1 MTDDRVD
8 FASMMASR
16 LCHDLL
22 SPVGA
27 FANGLEL
34 LADEKDPAMRER
46 CFELLEQSARTS
58 AAKLKFFRLAFRSA
72 IEGIMA
78 DRPITLNWM
87 ISDDPLPKPAV
98 KIILNLALILVDA
111 LVRGGRLD
119 IGCEKQGAS
128 PDGAIE
134 IALHVEAERIFLDA
148 DVERILAEGETASA
162 MTSRTAPAVLVQAVA
177 AQNGGTVMLARET
190 PTSLLVGAVLFNHC
204 RARSCFDF
212 GAHQYRDERSAE
224 RFFGRNG
231 GNPCRSRR
239 GHRGVGG

>member
-8 FASMMASR
+8 FASMLASR

-34 LADEKDPAMRER
+34 LADEKDPDMRAR
-46 CFELLEQSARTS
+46 CFDLLEQSARTS
-58 AAKLKFFRLAFRSA
+58 AAKLKFFRLAFGSAGGFGEAVPPGEAKAA

-87 ISDDPLPKPAV
+87 IGEDALPKPAV
-98 KIILNLALILVDA
+98 KIILNLSLILVDA

-119 IGCEKQGAS
+119 VGCERQ

-134 IALHVEAERIFLDA
+134 IALHAEAERILVDA
-148 DVERILAEGETASA
+148 DVERILTEGETAAA
-162 MTSRTAPAVLVQAVA
+162 MTSRTAPAALVQAVA

-190 PTSLLVGAVLFNHC
+190 PTSLLVGAVL
-204 RARSCFDF
+204 R
-212 GAHQYRDERSAE
+212 
-224 RFFGRNG
+224 GRE
-231 GNPCRSRR
+231 
-239 GHRGVGG
+239 

>member
-1 MTDDRVD
+1 MSDDRVD
-8 FASMMASR
+8 FASMLASR

-58 AAKLKFFRLAFRSA
+58 ANKLKFFRLAFGSAGGFGELVPADEAKSA
-72 IEGIMA
+72 IQGIIG
-78 DRPITLNWM
+78 DRAIDLNWM
-87 ISDDPLPKPAV
+87 IGSDPLPKPAV
-98 KIILNLALILVDA
+98 KIILNLSLLLVDA

-119 IGCEKQGAS
+119 VGCEKQGGN

-148 DVERILAEGETASA
+148 DVETILRDGEGATA

-190 PTSLLVGAVLFNHC
+190 PTSLLVGAVL
-204 RARSCFDF
+204 R
-212 GAHQYRDERSAE
+212 
-224 RFFGRNG
+224 GRG
-231 GNPCRSRR
+231 
-239 GHRGVGG
+239 

>member
-58 AAKLKFFRLAFRSA
+58 AAKLKFFRLAFGSAGGFGEAVPPTEARSA

-190 PTSLLVGAVLFNHC
+190 PTSLLVGAVL
-204 RARSCFDF
+204 R
-212 GAHQYRDERSAE
+212 
-224 RFFGRNG
+224 GR
-231 GNPCRSRR
+231 R
-239 GHRGVGG
+239 

>member
-1 MTDDRVD
+1 MTVDRVD

-34 LADEKDPAMRER
+34 LADEKDPEMRAR
-46 CFELLEQSARTS
+46 VFDLLEQSARTS
-58 AAKLKFFRLAFRSA
+58 AAKLKFFRLAFGSAGGFGEAVPPAEARHA

-87 ISDDPLPKPAV
+87 IGEDPLPKPAV
-98 KIILNLALILVDA
+98 KIILNLSLILVDA

-119 IGCEKQGAS
+119 IGCETQPNG
-128 PDGAIE
+128 GIE
-134 IALHVEAERIFLDA
+134 IALHVEAERIFLDG
-148 DVERILAEGETASA
+148 DVERILQDGEAASA
-162 MTSRTAPAVLVQAVA
+162 MTSRTAPATLIQAVA

-190 PTSLLVGAVLFNHC
+190 PTSLLVGAVL
-204 RARSCFDF
+204 
-212 GAHQYRDERSAE
+212 
-224 RFFGRNG
+224 
-231 GNPCRSRR
+231 R
-239 GHRGVGG
+239 GHA

>member
-1 MTDDRVD
+1 MSDDRVD
-8 FASMMASR
+8 FTSMLASR

-58 AAKLKFFRLAFRSA
+58 ANKLKFFRLAFGSAGGFGELVPADEAKSA
-72 IEGIMA
+72 IQGIIG
-78 DRPITLNWM
+78 DRAIDLYWM
-87 ISDDPLPKPAV
+87 IGADPLPKPAV
-98 KIILNLALILVDA
+98 KIILNLSLLLVDA

-119 IGCEKQGAS
+119 VGCEKQGAN

-148 DVERILAEGETASA
+148 DVETILRDGEGATA

-190 PTSLLVGAVLFNHC
+190 PTSLLVGAVL
-204 RARSCFDF
+204 R
-212 GAHQYRDERSAE
+212 
-224 RFFGRNG
+224 GRG
-231 GNPCRSRR
+231 
-239 GHRGVGG
+239 

>member
-1 MTDDRVD
+1 MSDDRVD
-8 FASMMASR
+8 FASMLASR

-58 AAKLKFFRLAFRSA
+58 ANKLKFFRLAFGSAGGFGELVPADEAKSA
-72 IEGIMA
+72 IQGIIG
-78 DRPITLNWM
+78 DRAIDLNWM
-87 ISDDPLPKPAV
+87 IGADPLPKPAV
-98 KIILNLALILVDA
+98 KIILNLSLLLVDA

-119 IGCEKQGAS
+119 VGCEKQGGN
-128 PDGAIE
+128 PDGSIE

-148 DVERILAEGETASA
+148 DVETILRDGEGATA

-190 PTSLLVGAVLFNHC
+190 PTSLLVGAVL
-204 RARSCFDF
+204 R
-212 GAHQYRDERSAE
+212 
-224 RFFGRNG
+224 GRG
-231 GNPCRSRR
+231 
-239 GHRGVGG
+239 

>member
-8 FASMMASR
+8 FASMLASR

-34 LADEKDPAMRER
+34 LADEKDPEMRAR
-46 CFELLEQSARTS
+46 CFDLLEQSARTS
-58 AAKLKFFRLAFRSA
+58 AAKLKFFRLAFGSAGGFGEAVPPTEAKAA

-87 ISDDPLPKPAV
+87 IGDDPLPKPAV
-98 KIILNLALILVDA
+98 KIILNLSLLLVDA

-119 IGCEKQGAS
+119 IGCERRPG
-128 PDGAIE
+128 GTIE
-134 IALHVEAERIFLDA
+134 IALHAEADRILVDA
-148 DVERILAEGETASA
+148 DVERILSSGEDAAT

-177 AQNGGTVMLARET
+177 RQNGGTVMLARET
-190 PTSLLVGAVLFNHC
+190 PTSLLVGAVLK
-204 RARSCFDF
+204 
-212 GAHQYRDERSAE
+212 
-224 RFFGRNG
+224 GR
-231 GNPCRSRR
+231 
-239 GHRGVGG
+239 

>member
-34 LADEKDPAMRER
+34 LADEQDPDMRAR
-46 CFELLEQSARTS
+46 CIDLLEQSARTS
-58 AAKLKFFRLAFRSA
+58 AAKLKFFRLAFGSAGGFGEAVPPGEARST

-87 ISDDPLPKPAV
+87 IGDEPLPKPAV

-119 IGCEKQGAS
+119 VGCERQA
-128 PDGAIE
+128 DGSIE
-134 IALHVEAERIFLDA
+134 IALHAEAERILVDA
-148 DVERILAEGETASA
+148 DVERILQEGEAAAA

-177 AQNGGTVMLARET
+177 KQNGGTVMLARET
-190 PTSLLVGAVLFNHC
+190 PTSLLVGAVLK
-204 RARSCFDF
+204 
-212 GAHQYRDERSAE
+212 
-224 RFFGRNG
+224 GR
-231 GNPCRSRR
+231 
-239 GHRGVGG
+239 

>member
-8 FASMMASR
+8 FASMLASR

-34 LADEKDPAMRER
+34 LADEKDPEMRAR

-58 AAKLKFFRLAFRSA
+58 AAKLKFFRLAFGSAGGFGEAVPPDEAKAA

-78 DRPITLNWM
+78 ERPITLNWM
-87 ISDDPLPKPAV
+87 LTDEALPKPAV

-119 IGCEKQGAS
+119 VGCEKRA
-128 PDGAIE
+128 DGSIE
-134 IALHVEAERIFLDA
+134 IALHAEAERILVDA
-148 DVERILAEGETASA
+148 DVERILAEGEAVAA

-177 AQNGGTVMLARET
+177 RQNGGTVMLARET
-190 PTSLLVGAVLFNHC
+190 PTSLLVGAVFK
-204 RARSCFDF
+204 
-212 GAHQYRDERSAE
+212 
-224 RFFGRNG
+224 GRNQAG
-231 GNPCRSRR
+231 D
-239 GHRGVGG
+239 

>member
-1 MTDDRVD
+1 MSDDRVD
-8 FASMMASR
+8 FASMLASR

-58 AAKLKFFRLAFRSA
+58 ANKLKFFRLAFGSAGGFGELVPADEAKSA
-72 IEGIMA
+72 IQGIIG
-78 DRPITLNWM
+78 DRAIELNWM
-87 ISDDPLPKPAV
+87 IGTDPLPKPAV
-98 KIILNLALILVDA
+98 KIILNLSLLLVDA

-119 IGCEKQGAS
+119 VGCENQGA
-128 PDGAIE
+128 DQGGGIE

-148 DVERILAEGETASA
+148 DVETILRDGEGATA

-190 PTSLLVGAVLFNHC
+190 PTSLLVGAVL
-204 RARSCFDF
+204 R
-212 GAHQYRDERSAE
+212 
-224 RFFGRNG
+224 GRG
-231 GNPCRSRR
+231 
-239 GHRGVGG
+239 